1 MSVTLQIKQHER
13 RLLILPTLYQFDQI
27 LRPTPKYS
35 HPSPAPA
42 AAAVQGFSNAARR
55 VPTFPLHL
63 S

>member
-1 MSVTLQIKQHER
+1 MSVTLHIKQHER

-42 AAAVQGFSNAARR
+42 AAVQGFPNAARR